1 MSPAPRRMDEEAR
14 NLAGLALHALD
25 GGRATS
31 LAVHAQP
38 GARRSGAAG
47 IHGAALKV
55 HLRAKPD
62 GGRANEELER
72 VLAALLGVRPSSVR
86 LVRGHSSRAK
96 VVRIELPPGEVRRR
110 LAALVSSP

>member
-1 MSPAPRRMDEEAR
+1 MNAR
-14 NLAGLALHALD
+14 GPDLAGLALHALD

-38 GARRSGAAG
+38 GARSSGAAG
-47 IHGAALKV
+47 LHGAALKV
-55 HLRAKPD
+55 SLRAVPE

-72 VLAALLGVRPSSVR
+72 FLAALLGLRPSSVR

-96 VVRIELPPGEVRRR
+96 VVRIELPVEEVRRR
-110 LAALVSSP
+110 LAASLSSPTSP